1 MKIKKTFIFGNA
13 KIYHPITIE
22 EISLKKIRFEDK
34 VNNKDLRDF
43 SINKVIDKKPIQ

>member
-1 MKIKKTFIFGNA
+1 M
-13 KIYHPITIE
+13 YHPITIE
-22 EISLKKIRFEDK
+22 QISLKKIRSEDK